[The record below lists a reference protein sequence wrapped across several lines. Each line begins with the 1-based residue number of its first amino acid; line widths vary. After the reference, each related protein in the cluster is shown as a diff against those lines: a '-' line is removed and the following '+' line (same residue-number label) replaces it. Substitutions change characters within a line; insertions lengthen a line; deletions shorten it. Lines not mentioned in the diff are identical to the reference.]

1 MEVDASMSGL
11 DDVLE
16 HIVQAKR
23 TLQSGGFK
31 DLYSEKDSKWMDII
45 EKGRNEFTD

>member
-16 HIVQAKR
+16 HIVQAKK
-23 TLQSGGFK
+23 TLQSGGLK
-31 DLYSEKDSKWMDII
+31 DLYTEKDKKWLDII